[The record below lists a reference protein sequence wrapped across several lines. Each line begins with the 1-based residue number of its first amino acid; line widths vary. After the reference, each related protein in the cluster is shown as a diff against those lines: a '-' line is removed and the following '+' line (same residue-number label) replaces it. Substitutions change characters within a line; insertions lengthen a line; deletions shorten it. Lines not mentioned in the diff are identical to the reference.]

1 MNLKRRAQNFG
12 SKFDFVACIN
22 PFKVIQSFAYLL
34 EIQLITKEGK
44 CLSWILTHS
53 CHRYIII

>member
-34 EIQLITKEGK
+34 EMQLITKEGK
-44 CLSWILTHS
+44 MSELDLDAFIDT
-53 CHRYIII
+53 